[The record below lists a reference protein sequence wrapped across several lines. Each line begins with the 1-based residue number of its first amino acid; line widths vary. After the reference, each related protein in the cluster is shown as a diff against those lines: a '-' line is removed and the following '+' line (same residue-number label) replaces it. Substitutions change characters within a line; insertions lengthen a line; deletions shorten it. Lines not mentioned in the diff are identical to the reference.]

1 VEGWMEGYVAGD
13 VRKIKM
19 FPVVSIR
26 RFKEAEWKDEMTKV
40 QVLEYLEGRNVVLLG
55 IQRSQ

>member
-1 VEGWMEGYVAGD
+1 MEGYVAGD